1 VSRPVLALLLVLA
14 ATPVRAQSVIQGRVV
29 GPDSASVVGARVQI
43 SDSARSATY
52 TALTDTAG
60 LFRIRLAHPLQSGL
74 FVLRVEM
81 LGYRT
86 LDAVPLRV
94 ADRDELTVRLAMAID
109 AIPLQPLRVT
119 ARGRYTRGPLDEYYD
134 RAERVRRFGGGVII
148 DYEQLRR
155 RRGVSVQLV
164 IQERAPFRSCPPS
177 YFIDGMRAS
186 ADDVQAVGVSEVE
199 GIEVYRTQAQV
210 PVIYQGRSSCG
221 AVLIWTQIGDRG
233 EGSPLSW
240 RRVFMALGILTLGY
254 LLIR

>member
-1 VSRPVLALLLVLA
+1 V
-14 ATPVRAQSVIQGRVV
+14 
-29 GPDSASVVGARVQI
+29 
-43 SDSARSATY
+43 
-52 TALTDTAG
+52 TDTAG

-81 LGYRT
+81 LGYRR

-94 ADRDELTVRLAMAID
+94 VDRDELTVRLTLAVD
-109 AIPLQPLRVT
+109 AIPLEPLRVT

-155 RRGVSVQLV
+155 RRGVSVQHV
-164 IQERAPFRSCPPS
+164 ISERAPFRSCPPS

-186 ADDVQAVGVSEVE
+186 GDDVQAVGVSEVE

-210 PVIYQGRSSCG
+210 PVIYQGRSHCG